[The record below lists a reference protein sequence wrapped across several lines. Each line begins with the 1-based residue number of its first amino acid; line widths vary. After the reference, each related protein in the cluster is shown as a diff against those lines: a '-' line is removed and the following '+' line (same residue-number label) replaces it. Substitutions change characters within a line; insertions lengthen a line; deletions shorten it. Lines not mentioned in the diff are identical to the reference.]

1 MAGKG
6 GKVDNEYFKDE
17 LIATTA
23 IDIINENSKM
33 GWTTGAHSSAA
44 VPVFSIGEGSEAL
57 RGVMQNN
64 EISERI
70 AKIAN
75 YK

>member
-1 MAGKG
+1 
-6 GKVDNEYFKDE
+6 
-17 LIATTA
+17 
-23 IDIINENSKM
+23 M

-44 VPVFSIGEGSEAL
+44 VPVFSIGEASEAL